1 MKKLILL
8 VAVALSSV
16 MVNAQSRWSVTPE
29 AGLTVNKENEGKT
42 ATTLGFKV
50 GAGVLYQI
58 KEAQGSRPS
67 FGLKSGLYLLMQ
79 RGALHTW
86 NDLYNNSGYQGG
98 YEYDPSGGYG
108 STATGDETSPK
119 IDTWYDDM
127 TRYNLQLPIMAHWG
141 FTLSDD
147 IRLNLAV
154 GPYVAVALGG
164 TTSVYQHE
172 VGKPGPSTEYNF
184 NPFKEK
190 RLDNGIT
197 LKGAPRFDWG
207 GTASAGIS
215 VKRVSFQ
222 IGYDLAWGK
231 YHKDQNDLRIRNHQ
245 VSFTFGY
252 TL

>member
-16 MVNAQSRWSVTPE
+16 MVNAQSRWLVTPE
-29 AGLTVNKENEGKT
+29 AGLTVNKENEGKSE
-42 ATTLGFKV
+42 TTLGFKV

-58 KEAQGSRPS
+58 KEAQGNKPS

-79 RGALHTW
+79 KGDLHTW
-86 NDLYNNSGYQGG
+86 NDGYYSVGNQNNLYPNGSYGKVAGG
-98 YEYDPSGGYG
+98 DGAVEH
-108 STATGDETSPK
+108 TAGVRAGE
-119 IDTWYDDM
+119 M

-141 FTLSDD
+141 FKLCDD

-164 TTSVYQHE
+164 TASAFQTIDNKVDYS
-172 VGKPGPSTEYNF
+172 YNYDF

-190 RLDNGIT
+190 TLDNGIT

-207 GTASAGIS
+207 GTASAGIT

>member
-1 MKKLILL
+1 MRKLTLL
-8 VAVALSSV
+8 MAVILSSV
-16 MVNAQSRWSVTPE
+16 MMNAQSRWSITPE
-29 AGLTVNKENEGKT
+29 AGLTVNKENEGKSE
-42 ATTLGFKV
+42 TTLGFKV

-58 KEAQGSRPS
+58 KEAQGNKPS

-79 RGALHTW
+79 RGDLHTW
-86 NDLYNNSGYQGG
+86 NDLYGYQGG
-98 YEYDPSGGYG
+98 YGYYPSGGYI
-108 STATGDETSPK
+108 SESTGDESSAK
-119 IDTWYDDM
+119 IETWTDDM
-127 TRYNLQLPIMAHWG
+127 TRYNLQLPLMAHWG
-141 FTLSDD
+141 FKLCDD

-172 VGKPGPSTEYNF
+172 VGKPGASTVYDF

-190 RLDNGIT
+190 KLDNGIT

-207 GTASAGIS
+207 GTASAGIA

>member
-8 VAVALSSV
+8 MAVVFSSV
-16 MVNAQSRWSVTPE
+16 AVNAQSRWSVMPE
-29 AGLTVNKENEGKT
+29 AGLTVNKENEGKSE
-42 ATTLGFKV
+42 TTLGFKV

-58 KEAQGSRPS
+58 KEAQGNKPS

-79 RGALHTW
+79 KGDLHTW
-86 NDLYNNSGYQGG
+86 NDGYNYHGYQNEF
-98 YEYDPSGGYG
+98 YPGGYG
-108 STATGDETSPK
+108 QASMSGEGGKHTIGVCANE
-119 IDTWYDDM
+119 M

-141 FTLSDD
+141 FKLCDD

-164 TTSVYQHE
+164 TASAFQTIDNKVDYS
-172 VGKPGPSTEYNF
+172 YNYDF

-190 RLDNGIT
+190 TLGNGIT

-207 GTASAGIS
+207 GTASVGIT

-252 TL
+252 TF